1 MQYTKKTLAAD
12 IKRWEKLGKQF
23 MALHDAEGFM
33 DCSQMASNLRQH
45 LDGAPDQ
52 YCPPYMIA
60 HCIKRGMNPER
71 FAAIW
76 AGEK

>member
-1 MQYTKKTLAAD
+1 MRYNKKTLTAD
-12 IKRWEKLGKQF
+12 IKRWEKMANEF
-23 MALHDAEGFM
+23 MSLHDAAGFFEC
-33 DCSQMASNLRQH
+33 DEMADKLRKQ
-45 LDGAPDQ
+45 LGNTPDQ

-60 HCIKRGMNPER
+60 HCIKRGLNPER